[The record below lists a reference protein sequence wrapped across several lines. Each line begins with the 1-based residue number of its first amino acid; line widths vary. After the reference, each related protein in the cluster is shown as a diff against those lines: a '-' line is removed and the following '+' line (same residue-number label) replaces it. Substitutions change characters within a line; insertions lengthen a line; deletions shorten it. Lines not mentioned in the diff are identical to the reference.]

1 MAKSKWIQANK
12 AIEKKVTDAL
22 KEVEDTV
29 VGGYE
34 KMENAFI
41 DRYLTNEG
49 ETVEQAKRRLKR
61 ECRKNF

>member
-1 MAKSKWIQANK
+1 M
-12 AIEKKVTDAL
+12 TGAL
-22 KEVEDTV
+22 KEVENTV

-34 KMENAFI
+34 KMENAFV

-61 ECRKNF
+61 ECKKNF

>member
-12 AIEKKVTDAL
+12 AIEKKVTGAL

-34 KMENAFI
+34 KMENAFV

-61 ECRKNF
+61 ECKKNF